1 MNTQFAQLIKDLK
14 DAHDT
19 LHKEACDL
27 FLPFYQSKNMQGN
40 FPKRSFYIR
49 GITKDIALYHGPN
62 FISVNIKHDVNVQF
76 SHFAQNYGAAGASL
90 AGRKYD
96 NARKEFEKCLK
107 NTFKTV
113 FQHISNPNLYS
124 ITKAMFN
131 CRNTRIVI
139 DQSFRD
145 DARLNDPQVLSMLL
159 SGYQGFYFTQD
170 QVEFIKE
177 FCLTFQ

>member
-1 MNTQFAQLIKDLK
+1 MNTQFAQIIKDLK

-19 LHKEACDL
+19 LYKEAHDL

-49 GITKDIALYHGPN
+49 GITKDISLYDGHNG
-62 FISVNIKHDVNVQF
+62 ITVYVKHDVNVQF
-76 SHFAQNYGAAGASL
+76 AHFAQNYGAAGASL
-90 AGRKYD
+90 AGIKYD
-96 NARKEFEKCLK
+96 KTRNEFEKCLK
-107 NTFKTV
+107 NAFKAV
-113 FQHISNPNLYS
+113 FPRVSSPNLYS
-124 ITKAMFN
+124 ATKAMFN